1 VADRIAVDSELIG
14 SHASRLSVVASD
26 ISVARD
32 AGSSGGLNAEAFGVL
47 CSFLVPPA
55 TMVADAARSLI
66 GAAEDMV
73 RRSATE
79 IVGVGSDMDAYEQ
92 KVLEAIRALETG
104 L

>member
-1 VADRIAVDSELIG
+1 MADRIAVDAELIG
-14 SHASRLSVVASD
+14 SHASRLGAVASD
-26 ISVARD
+26 ISLARD

-55 TMVADAARSLI
+55 TVAADAARSLI
-66 GAAEDMV
+66 AAAEDMV

-79 IVGVGSDMDAYEQ
+79 IVGVASDMEAYEQ
-92 KVLEAIRALETG
+92 KVLEWVRTLEAG

>member
-1 VADRIAVDSELIG
+1 MADRIAVDAELIG
-14 SHASRLSVVASD
+14 SHASRLSAVASD

-55 TMVADAARSLI
+55 TMVADAARTLV
-66 GAAEDMV
+66 GAAGDMV

-79 IVGVGSDMDAYEQ
+79 IVGVGSDLEAYEQ
-92 KVLEAIRALETG
+92 KVLETIRALDAS

>member
-1 VADRIAVDSELIG
+1 MADRIGIDAELIS
-14 SHASRLSVVASD
+14 SHASRLGAVASE

-55 TMVADAARSLI
+55 TMVADAARSMI

-79 IVGVGSDMDAYEQ
+79 IVGVGSDMEAYEQ
-92 KVLEAIRALETG
+92 KVLETVRALEAG

>member
-1 VADRIAVDSELIG
+1 MADRIAVDSELIG
-14 SHASRLSVVASD
+14 SHASRLSAVASD
-26 ISVARD
+26 ISIARD

-47 CSFLVPPA
+47 SSILVPPA

-92 KVLEAIRALETG
+92 KVLESIRALETG